1 MEYNTQQKKLS
12 LPEYGRSIQ
21 HMVDHAVSIADKAE
35 RQLCAET
42 IIKVMR
48 GISPQL
54 RDNPDGERKL
64 WDHLIIM
71 SDFKL
76 DVDCPF
82 EVIKRETLETTPQ
95 HIPYPT
101 ENIRY
106 RHYGKLLQQ
115 LIQKAQT
122 YPDGPERNELL
133 LEIANQMK
141 RNFVEWNKEGVEDAK
156 ILDDLAKYTKGEVK
170 LDSNEVRLCQHKPS
184 LQEPSKKNTVQKRKN
199 KKRN

>member
-21 HMVDHAVSIADKAE
+21 HMVDHAVSIADKTE

-42 IIKVMR
+42 IIKVMK
-48 GISPQL
+48 GMSPQL
-54 RDNPDGERKL
+54 REVPDGDRKL

-82 EVIKRETLETTPQ
+82 EVIKKEALETTPKR
-95 HIPYPT
+95 IPYPT
-101 ENIRY
+101 EDIKY

-115 LIQKAQT
+115 LIEKAQT
-122 YPDGPERNELL
+122 YSEGPEKDELL

-141 RNFVEWNKEGVEDAK
+141 RDFVEWNKEGVEDAK
-156 ILDDLAKYTKGEVK
+156 ILGDLANFTKGEVK
-170 LDSNEVRLCQHKPS
+170 LNSNEVKLCQHKPS
-184 LQEPSKKNTVQKRKN
+184 SQESGRKNTVQKKKN